1 MAQTVIMERQT
12 MSFVYQESMGAWVNS
27 SNPSLFLPVD
37 GTEYTVDWDGTTY
50 NCMAFV
56 TDAAPGNV
64 LLGNPMPLGGAD
76 SGVPF
81 LMSSLAD
88 GSGMSIMTFD
98 EGETREVGVW
108 LVEETV
114 QVPSA
119 TVKIK
124 GYSGAEHTYENVPK
138 VWLAAPE
145 STAENPVLVPFTYGE
160 ALDNVEVVPDFS
172 GGNQKVIM
180 PTGFMARSAV
190 VKKPAELVPGNIK
203 AGETVAG
210 ITGEYEGEAPETEE
224 KTVAAD
230 FSGGDMVLEPTAG
243 KYLSKA
249 TVEKPEAL
257 IPENI
262 AEGVNIAGII
272 GALVGGSEVKIA
284 IGIFA
289 GSSTPQTVNHGLGV
303 VPDIVIVN
311 SPNGTATG
319 TKPSYSYNAQ
329 GYGFSSKFVDFLVS
343 IGFTPL
349 IASMRAVHSSSTGYH
364 NVVNST
370 NTIEA
375 NDGWQIV
382 GNADGN
388 SFIVNNTFTWT
399 YYWIAIAGLT

>member
-1 MAQTVIMERQT
+1 MAQTVIMERQ
-12 MSFVYQESMGAWVNS
+12 MLSFAYQESMGIWVS
-27 SNPSLFLPVD
+27 TSNPSLFLPVE
-37 GTEYTVDWDGTTY
+37 GTEYTVDWGGTTY

-64 LLGNPMPLGGAD
+64 LLGNPMPLGGEGN
-76 SGVPF
+76 GVPF

-108 LVEETV
+108 LVEEDV
-114 QVPSA
+114 QAPSA

-124 GYSGAEHTYENVPK
+124 GYSGAEHTYEDVPK

-180 PTGFMARSAV
+180 PAGFMARSAV

-230 FSGGDMVLEPTAG
+230 FSGGDMVLEPSDG
-243 KYLSKA
+243 KVLSKA
-249 TVEKPEAL
+249 TVTRPETL
-257 IPENI
+257 VPENI
-262 AEGVNIAGII
+262 AEGVDIAGII
-272 GALVGGSEVKIA
+272 GTFVGGSASNVVFSK
-284 IGIFA
+284 GTVA
-289 GSSTPQTVNHGLGV
+289 GANQSVVTVEHGLGV
-303 VPDIVIVN
+303 IPELVLVRQQWVVFGTSSTTIAFILYV
-311 SPNGTATG
+311 SPKVLG
-319 TKPSYSYNAQ
+319 SSDDAQ
-329 GYGFSSKFVDFLVS
+329 YC
-343 IGFTPL
+343 
-349 IASMRAVHSSSTGYH
+349 IAYTSSSSTRTFKGYTS
-364 NVVNST
+364 NRAVTAST
-370 NTIEA
+370 SDAVIHSATESVFKFGGGA
-375 NDGWQIV
+375 YWTK
-382 GNADGN
+382 
-388 SFIVNNTFTWT
+388 NN
-399 YYWIAIAGLT
+399 YHWIAIAGLT